1 MRKLAILPAMF
12 GAMLLTDAQMD
23 KVTASGGIDGSTFS
37 ISMPVARAT
46 ATAIGPFT
54 FTQMLTLVMPM
65 RASSS
70 STSIA
75 SNKPIE

>member
-23 KVTASGGIDGSTFS
+23 KVTAGGGIFS
-37 ISMPVARAT
+37 ISMPIARAT

-54 FTQMLTLVMPM
+54 FTQMLTSMTPT

-75 SNKPIE
+75 SSKPIE